1 MYKRMKRSQLG
12 HRVEPM
18 AEAEHTLGSLPS
30 SVSSC
35 PSLASPAA
43 YPTPNQ
49 PVLRHRHIS
58 HIQQR
63 HPTVHDTPRRARPP
77 SGGIAKGTNSLVF
90 KLSSWVQSLLELG
103 RQGVTALRDFFP

>member
-1 MYKRMKRSQLG
+1 MYKRMKRTQLG
-12 HRVEPM
+12 HRVEPR
-18 AEAEHTLGSLPS
+18 AEAEYTLGSLPS

-43 YPTPNQ
+43 CPTPSQ
-49 PVLRHRHIS
+49 PVLRHRYVS

-63 HPTVHDTPRRARPP
+63 RLTVHDTPRRARGH
-77 SGGIAKGTNSLVF
+77 SGGIARGTNSLMF
-90 KLSSWVQSLLELG
+90 KLSSWMQSLLELG